1 MTMNRRISGYLGIAA
16 LVIAV
21 PWVSGCD
28 ALFATPEDN
37 PPRAVL
43 RTPPEPD
50 LSSPAGI
57 PAQYDPIDQSQSR
70 LLALVESRTWPRR
83 NDPFALLPEERRFD
97 EQQRT
102 ARIVQ
107 DSGGFRNYFD
117 WQDPTQLPGQDE
129 PTQVVPLPSWRLSGI
144 IQSEDGIRA
153 ILITSPGQ
161 AAIDIRPGS
170 FVPPHWTVVSIDLEK
185 AVLRRP
191 RNLVP
196 NELVVPL
203 RPNFQ

>member
-1 MTMNRRISGYLGIAA
+1 MKRRIFCYLTIAA
-16 LVIAV
+16 LAVAV
-21 PWVSGCD
+21 PFVSGCD
-28 ALFATPEDN
+28 VLFATPDDN

-43 RTPPEPD
+43 RTPPPPD

-57 PAQYDPIDQSQSR
+57 PALYDPIDQSQSR

-83 NDPFALLPEERRFD
+83 SDPFALMPAERTFN

-107 DSGGFRNYFD
+107 DSGGFRNFFD
-117 WQDPTQLPGQDE
+117 WQDPTQLPGGED
-129 PTQVVPLPSWRLSGI
+129 PVQVVPLPIWRLAGI

-153 ILITSPGQ
+153 ILITGPGQ
-161 AAIDIRPGS
+161 PAIDIRPGS

-191 RNLVP
+191 SNLVP

-203 RPNFQ
+203 RPDFQ